1 MGRRFR
7 SALRGGSCGSSPSLR
22 ARVRRE
28 EQAGRERERVDLALR
43 HPGRLHET
51 ADMTSPANRV
61 PRHRSALG
69 ALAIALVLF
78 GARAARADEPTID
91 EVRYHPTELPPD
103 GTRGRVL
110 ITGAALTVGWYGVG
124 VGTSYIWP
132 DAKNARDLRIP
143 VAGPWMALGDVG
155 CSSKETKATCSDGIV
170 VLRTTLAVLSGI
182 GQAGGLFAILEGL
195 FLDTG
200 TGAGDAGRNSPA
212 APPQGDAP
220 RTERPQTL
228 QQHRSPPVSQQRWAA
243 VPVVLPDGAALQVVG
258 QF

>member
-1 MGRRFR
+1 VI
-7 SALRGGSCGSSPSLR
+7 A
-22 ARVRRE
+22 
-28 EQAGRERERVDLALR
+28 LAL
-43 HPGRLHET
+43 
-51 ADMTSPANRV
+51 S
-61 PRHRSALG
+61 G
-69 ALAIALVLF
+69 AQ
-78 GARAARADEPTID
+78 AARAEEPTIN

-103 GTRGRVL
+103 GTRSRVL
-110 ITGAALTVGWYGVG
+110 IAGAALTVGWYGVG
-124 VGTSYIWP
+124 VGTSYIWA

-182 GQAGGLFAILEGL
+182 GQAGGLLAIMEGL
-195 FLDTG
+195 FLDSG
-200 TGAGDAGRNSPA
+200 NAASNSSG

-220 RTERPQTL
+220 RGERPQTL
-228 QQHRSPPVSQQRWAA
+228 RQSQRPSWAA

>member
-1 MGRRFR
+1 MPCHRC
-7 SALRGGSCGSSPSLR
+7 ALGVLVIALGLFVTLSG
-22 ARVRRE
+22 ARV
-28 EQAGRERERVDLALR
+28 
-43 HPGRLHET
+43 
-51 ADMTSPANRV
+51 
-61 PRHRSALG
+61 
-69 ALAIALVLF
+69 
-78 GARAARADEPTID
+78 ARADEPTID

-103 GTRGRVL
+103 GTRARVL
-110 ITGAALTVGWYGVG
+110 ITGAALTVGWYGAA
-124 VGTSYIWP
+124 VGTSYIWS

-143 VAGPWMALGDVG
+143 IAGPWMALGDVG

-182 GQAGGLFAILEGL
+182 GQAGGLFAVVEGL

-200 TGAGDAGRNSPA
+200 NAAGNSPS

-220 RTERPQTL
+220 RGERPQTL
-228 QQHRSPPVSQQRWAA
+228 QQSRRPSWAA

>member
-1 MGRRFR
+1 MI
-7 SALRGGSCGSSPSLR
+7 A
-22 ARVRRE
+22 
-28 EQAGRERERVDLALR
+28 LALSVS
-43 HPGRLHET
+43 LSCE
-51 ADMTSPANRV
+51 
-61 PRHRSALG
+61 RS
-69 ALAIALVLF
+69 
-78 GARAARADEPTID
+78 ARADEPTID

-110 ITGAALTVGWYGVG
+110 ITGAALAVGWYGVG
-124 VGTSYIWP
+124 LGTSYIWP

-155 CSSKETKATCSDGIV
+155 CSSKESKATCSDGIV

-182 GQAGGLFAILEGL
+182 GQAGGLLAFVEGL

-200 TGAGDAGRNSPA
+200 TAGGNSSL

-220 RTERPQTL
+220 RTEQPQTL
-228 QQHRSPPVSQQRWAA
+228 RQRRAPAWAA

>member
-1 MGRRFR
+1 M
-7 SALRGGSCGSSPSLR
+7 
-22 ARVRRE
+22 RRE
-28 EQAGRERERVDLALR
+28 EQARRERERVDLALR

-61 PRHRSALG
+61 PCHRCALG
-69 ALAIALVLF
+69 SLVIALALGVTLS

-103 GTRGRVL
+103 GTRSRVL
-110 ITGAALTVGWYGVG
+110 IAGAALTVGWYGVG
-124 VGTSYIWP
+124 VGTSYIWA

-182 GQAGGLFAILEGL
+182 GQAGGLFAIMEGL
-195 FLDTG
+195 LLDSG
-200 TGAGDAGRNSPA
+200 NAASNSSV

-220 RTERPQTL
+220 RGERPQTL
-228 QQHRSPPVSQQRWAA
+228 QQSRRPSWAA

>member
-1 MGRRFR
+1 
-7 SALRGGSCGSSPSLR
+7 
-22 ARVRRE
+22 
-28 EQAGRERERVDLALR
+28 
-43 HPGRLHET
+43 
-51 ADMTSPANRV
+51 MTSPANRV
-61 PRHRSALG
+61 PCHRCALG
-69 ALAIALVLF
+69 VLVLACALS

-110 ITGAALTVGWYGVG
+110 LTGAALTVGWYGVG

-155 CSSKETKATCSDGIV
+155 CGSKETRATCSDGIV
-170 VLRTTLAVLSGI
+170 VLRTTMAVLSGI
-182 GQAGGLFAILEGL
+182 GQAGGLLALVEGL

-200 TGAGDAGRNSPA
+200 NAAGNSSVT
-212 APPQGDAP
+212 PPQGDAP
-220 RTERPQTL
+220 GTKRPQTL
-228 QQHRSPPVSQQRWAA
+228 RQHRTPPASQQRWAA